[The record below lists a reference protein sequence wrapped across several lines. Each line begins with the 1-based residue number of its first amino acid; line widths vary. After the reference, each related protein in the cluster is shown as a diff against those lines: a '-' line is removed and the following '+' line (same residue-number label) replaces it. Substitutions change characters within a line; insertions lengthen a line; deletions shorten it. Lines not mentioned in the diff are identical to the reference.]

1 MGISE
6 KAVEFI
12 ALNKRK
18 KSLMDELA
26 ELEAGIEQA
35 EKDLYWSFAAEK
47 MEELTVAGYVLKPV
61 QKFFASAKDEKT
73 IRVMRRR
80 GYGEL
85 VKATIHPSTVHAF
98 IRKQTEQNN
107 GNLPRWITDNFR
119 IVNKESVSMRRE

>member
-6 KAVEFI
+6 KAIEFI

-18 KSLMDELA
+18 KSLLDELA

-47 MEELTVAGYVLKPV
+47 IDELTVAGYALKPV
-61 QKFFASAKDEKT
+61 LKFIASAKDERT

-98 IRKQTEQNN
+98 IRKQAEQNN
-107 GNLPRWITDNFR
+107 GNLPRWITDNFK